1 MADMFG
7 VMENMQAAAADV
19 ETHVLIESGTT
30 PGPLTGASRAL
41 MRRKAGRADGGA
53 WTGLFFLFFH
63 SFHFFF

>member
-41 MRRKAGRADGGA
+41 MRRGGVEGGTGGRGA
-53 WTGLFFLFFH
+53 WSGLFFFY
-63 SFHFFF
+63 